1 MSRLES
7 DGFFAADLVVLLLV
21 CTGPLVRGFPSGLV
35 TDSCGDMRPRHS
47 GATPQT
53 APSPFTVTT
62 GQRSYS
68 LGEDVKVELL
78 GPASTPFTGF
88 LLEAREVGSQTPVG
102 SFAIPAGGA
111 QILTCS
117 QNPNSAVS
125 HSSGFTSSYIQV
137 TWRSEPSRDM
147 KSIQFR
153 ASFVQNFRTFW
164 VDVMSPVL
172 TFSNDSAV
180 GPAGALSASRSTGT
194 PTHNTANGN
203 IQPARVARSA
213 RAGSAGSI
221 SSADCG
227 VTKVCFSQPPRCDPA
242 VDANC
247 YFMSAMM
254 LPGGAAVHYEM
265 SGPVEGYVAFG
276 FSDDQNMGNDDIY
289 ICGTES
295 NGAVRVQHA
304 FSSGRSAPQ
313 ILTAANVYNIT
324 TSNQNSVIS
333 CSFTSTNTISTQRT
347 SGFNQTYYL
356 LFAHGS
362 SRNGQIQFHSGTF
375 VSTDKIDISH
385 PAVIGKNAFPPIIKA
400 HGSLMLIAWMTTGS
414 LGMMVARY
422 LKKMAKGEKLC
433 NKDVWFVVHVG
444 AMIVTVVAT
453 SIAFILVFSYA
464 QDWAGGAHPVLGC
477 LVMILSLIQP
487 IGAMLRCGPQHHL
500 RYLFNWSHF
509 LNAVVIKAIAVAAI
523 FTGLDLIDST
533 NAWLMKV
540 MGGFLGW
547 EALFYIML
555 EVHDWKI
562 KHTESTPAQLE
573 SALVKG
579 DGLLIALFFLGNF
592 CFLVALLVGIGMS

>member
-1 MSRLES
+1 A
-7 DGFFAADLVVLLLV
+7 DGTSDLVVLLLV

-62 GQRSYS
+62 GQ
-68 LGEDVKVELL
+68 KIELL

-102 SFAIPAGGA
+102 SFAIPAGAA
-111 QILTCS
+111 QLLTCS
-117 QNPNSAVS
+117 QKPVSFPSYSRAECEQHAHHSKQCNIFAVS
-125 HSSGFTSSYIQV
+125 RTTVKWIETFGNESKT
-137 TWRSEPSRDM
+137 TSEP
-147 KSIQFR
+147 
-153 ASFVQNFRTFW
+153 VT
-164 VDVMSPVL
+164 
-172 TFSNDSAV
+172 
-180 GPAGALSASRSTGT
+180 
-194 PTHNTANGN
+194 
-203 IQPARVARSA
+203 

-227 VTKVCFSQPPRCDPA
+227 VTKACFSQPPRCDPA
-242 VDANC
+242 VDAGC

-254 LPGGAAVHYEM
+254 LPGGAAVRYEM
-265 SGPVEGYVAFG
+265 SGPFEGYVAFG

-289 ICGTES
+289 ICGTDS

-324 TSNQNSVIS
+324 ASNQNSVIS

-362 SRNGQIQFHSGTF
+362 SRNGQIQVHSGTF

-433 NKDVWFVVHVG
+433 NKDVWFMVHVG

-487 IGAMLRCGPQHHL
+487 IGAMLHCGPQHHL

-509 LNAVVIKAIAVAAI
+509 LNAAVIKAIAVAAI

-555 EVHDWKI
+555 EV
-562 KHTESTPAQLE
+562 
-573 SALVKG
+573 KG

-592 CFLVALLVGIGMS
+592 CFLVALLVGIGTS